1 MVRLETRMPSLRNS
15 PRIRSAPQSRF
26 CAAISLIKVTVSA
39 GIFGLEDAALDLY
52 FQNRR
57 NPWRCHRKSVS
68 GWTMKSACFHA
79 RDALARRTKIRRSVF
94 ANVGR
99 LTCRRRM
106 MSCCRRRAFSAT
118 SSDLLLARS
127 VTVPNMRE
135 VLEGLVQSTKRWWND
150 RKHMCV
156 KRLRKVTIFCT
167 EYDSLLL
174 KMSRYMPLDST
185 LLLGNRQGVEDVI
198 RCSRRSRLPI
208 GYYM

>member
-1 MVRLETRMPSLRNS
+1 MTLRDCISIMKKANSERKKRSVTCKRITRPDVLRMVLQESGPVLSSPSWRTSMPHVLLNGALETQMPSLSNS

-26 CAAISLIKVTVSA
+26 CPAISMIKATVSA

-57 NPWRCHRKSVS
+57 NPWRCHRRSVS

-79 RDALARRTKIRRSVF
+79 RDARARRIKIRRSFF
-94 ANVGR
+94 AFVGR

-127 VTVPNMRE
+127 VTEP
-135 VLEGLVQSTKRWWND
+135 T
-150 RKHMCV
+150 
-156 KRLRKVTIFCT
+156 
-167 EYDSLLL
+167 
-174 KMSRYMPLDST
+174 
-185 LLLGNRQGVEDVI
+185 
-198 RCSRRSRLPI
+198 
-208 GYYM
+208 